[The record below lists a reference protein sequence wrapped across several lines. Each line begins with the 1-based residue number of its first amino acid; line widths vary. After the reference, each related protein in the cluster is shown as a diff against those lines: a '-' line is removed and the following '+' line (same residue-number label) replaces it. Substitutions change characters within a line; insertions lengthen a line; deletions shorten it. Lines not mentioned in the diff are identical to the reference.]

1 MPKNKISLKDRL
13 YDFDQD
19 MLHIVI
25 SQLLLNHPELETEIE
40 LIIDPNLVSNP
51 FAFYK
56 KMVVAEIKTHNYDTF
71 PNKGIDGL
79 KKCYTKFENLK
90 NLKLY
95 SEAWKLASAIL
106 FVIFRC
112 EYSTKNEI
120 ELEELEIKV
129 IDEISKD
136 EFQSFDLEKIKKN
149 WFKSMLINRYKSKSR
164 QNKIINKFVNKN
176 DKALISGVIESLL
189 KI

>member
-19 MLHIVI
+19 MLHMVI
-25 SQLLLNHPELETEIE
+25 NQLLVNHPELETEIE
-40 LIIDPNLVSNP
+40 LIIDPNLVNNP

-56 KMVVAEIKTHNYDTF
+56 KMVVTEIKTHNYDTF

-79 KKCYTKFENLK
+79 KKCYAKFENLK
-90 NLKLY
+90 SLRLY
-95 SEAWKLASAIL
+95 SEAWKLAAAIL

-120 ELEELEIKV
+120 ELEELEIK
-129 IDEISKD
+129 ILDEISAG
-136 EFQSFDLEKIKKN
+136 EFQSFDLEKTKKS
-149 WFKSMLINRYKSKSR
+149 WFKSMLINRYKTKAR
-164 QNKIINKFVNKN
+164 QNKFINKFLNEF
-176 DKALISGVIESLL
+176 DRSLIISVKVGLV
-189 KI
+189 

>member
-1 MPKNKISLKDRL
+1 MSKNKTPLNERL

-19 MLHIVI
+19 MLHTII
-25 SQLLLNHPELETEIE
+25 NQLLQNRPELETEIE
-40 LIIDPNLVSNP
+40 LIVNPDMVDKP

-56 KMVVAEIKTHNYDTF
+56 KMVLAEIKTHNYDTF

-90 NLKLY
+90 NLRLY
-95 SEAWKLASAIL
+95 SEAWKLSAAML

-120 ELEELEIKV
+120 ELEEFEIKI
-129 IDEISKD
+129 IDEISGGD
-136 EFQSFDLEKIKKN
+136 FQSSNLEKIKKS
-149 WFKSMLINRYKSKSR
+149 WFKSILINRFKTRAR
-164 QNKIINKFVNKN
+164 QVKFINKFINENDQKMIYEVKN
-176 DKALISGVIESLL
+176 TLS
-189 KI
+189 